1 MDGVTQ
7 TTGTGATK
15 TSQVGNAFEKFS
27 SEDFLKIMFAELSK
41 QDPLQPNDSK
51 ALLDQIG
58 QIRSIE
64 SDLQLTRKL
73 EDMARQNQVTV
84 AGSLLGKFAQGKTS
98 SGVTV
103 SGFVDSV
110 TTTKDGAVLNLS
122 SGFSVAMDKLE
133 RIIDPAII
141 GGEGPG
147 GDDDDDDSTDGGTTT
162 PPTSPGQT
170 GTVTIPTP
178 PTNTGQ
184 TTPPKPDDNLTTPT
198 TPGTPGSGILP

>member
-27 SEDFLKIMFAELSK
+27 SQDFLKIMFAELSK

-84 AGSLLGKFAQGKTS
+84 AGSLLGKFAQGKTT

-110 TTTKDGAVLNLS
+110 TTTKDGVVLNLS

-141 GGEGPG
+141 GGEAPG
-147 GDDDDDDSTDGGTTT
+147 GENDDDDDSTDGGTTT
-162 PPTSPGQT
+162 PPTSSGQT
-170 GTVTIPTP
+170 GPVTIPTP
-178 PTNTGQ
+178 PTNTGEQ
-184 TTPPKPDDNLTTPT
+184 TSPKPDDNLTTPT
-198 TPGTPGSGILP
+198 TPGSGILP

>member
-27 SEDFLKIMFAELSK
+27 SQDFLKIMFAELSK

-84 AGSLLGKFAQGKTS
+84 AGSLLGKFAQGKTT

-141 GGEGPG
+141 GGEAPG
-147 GDDDDDDSTDGGTTT
+147 GENDDDDDSTDGGTTT
-162 PPTSPGQT
+162 PPTSSGQT
-170 GTVTIPTP
+170 GPVTIPTP
-178 PTNTGQ
+178 PTNTGEQ
-184 TTPPKPDDNLTTPT
+184 TSPKPDDNLTTPT
-198 TPGTPGSGILP
+198 TPGSGILP